1 MNYVSKRRLTFII
14 PVIITISAFSLIAD
28 YFEIFETLERKTI
41 DIRMKI
47 CRSEK
52 IAPSEIV
59 LILIDESSLNALNTI
74 TGRWPWPRDIHA
86 DIIDF
91 LSFCGAKSILLDI
104 MFTENE
110 LTQGQPGLESDS
122 HDMRLVESTRGAGN
136 TVHGFQILR
145 DNADEYNRK
154 LINRRLPQEFIRK
167 FSIPVTGSFPEK
179 DNNNFYLP
187 FPELCDASR
196 GLGVVSFS
204 SDPDGVY
211 RSEKLLF
218 NYQENIFPALSLVPL
233 IQNQQMKSILVKK
246 ESLRID
252 FPGNSVLIPLTGN
265 GEYFINMY
273 GKFQTYSISGV
284 LLSMYKIQ
292 KGEMENL
299 PVEPHE
305 FKDKVVFIGA
315 SAAGV
320 EDLKNTPMGS
330 AIPGVFLHASI
341 FGNIRAGDFL
351 IFKGLPINF
360 IFLFLMLIAAACS
373 ICFLRRTILQIIL
386 PIVLLT
392 GYIGFALFLFQSN
405 IVVNIVIPSLSVA
418 MIYFSSFAFIGM
430 AEGKEKRKM
439 KNILGQYVS
448 PAMLSAVLEKSRE
461 EYLKAE
467 VGTRET
473 LTIFF
478 SDIRGF
484 TSITEQYEVEKVV
497 ELLNS
502 YLSLM
507 VNIIFENQ
515 GTLDKFIGDA
525 IVAFWG
531 APVRLTD
538 HHYKA
543 VMAAI
548 QMKKKLLLFNLDN
561 RKNNLPPFDIGIG
574 IHTGEVILGNIG
586 SSKKLDYTIIGDSV
600 NLTSRIEGLTK
611 TYRCEIIISHET
623 YIHVEESICCRM
635 LDNVMVK
642 GKKKPIVIYEVIDE
656 KQYVEETFLIIIQL
670 TEKAFQEYCRRKFES
685 SIALYHEILA
695 LKPDDYLSRMF
706 IDRCN
711 QYIQNA
717 PPDNWNGAYVMT
729 TK

>member
-14 PVIITISAFSLIAD
+14 PVIIAISTFSLIAD
-28 YFEIFETLERKTI
+28 YFELFEIPERKTI
-41 DIRMKI
+41 DIRMRI

-52 IAPSEIV
+52 IAPPEIV

-86 DIIDF
+86 DIIEY
-91 LSFCGAKSILLDI
+91 LSFCGAKSILMDI

-110 LTQGQPGLESDS
+110 LPHDQAGLESGS
-122 HDMRLVESTRGAGN
+122 HDMRLVESTRAAGN

-145 DNADEYNRK
+145 DTADDYNRK
-154 LINRRLPQEFIRK
+154 LINRKLPPDFIQK
-167 FSIPVTGSFPEK
+167 FSTPVTGNFREK
-179 DNNNFYLP
+179 ENNNFYLP
-187 FPELCDASR
+187 FPELYDASK

-204 SDPDGVY
+204 PDRDGVY

-218 NYQENIFPALSLVPL
+218 NYQKNIFPALSLVPL
-233 IQNQQMKSILVKK
+233 LQNQRVKTIRVKK
-246 ESLRID
+246 ESLQID
-252 FPGNSVLIPLTGN
+252 FPDSSVQIPLTGN
-265 GEYFINMY
+265 NEYFINMY

-292 KGEMENL
+292 KGEMEDL

-305 FKDKVVFIGA
+305 FKDKVVFVGA

-320 EDLKNTPMGS
+320 EDLKNTAMGS

-341 FGNIRAGDFL
+341 FGNIRTGDFL
-351 IFKGLPINF
+351 IFKGLTINF
-360 IFLFLMLIAAACS
+360 VFLFLMLIAAAGS
-373 ICFLRRTILQIIL
+373 ICFLRKTILQITL
-386 PIVLLT
+386 PVALLI
-392 GYIGFALFLFQSN
+392 GYIGLALFLFQSN

-418 MIYFSSFAFIGM
+418 MIYFSSFAFIGI

-448 PAMLSAVLEKSRE
+448 PAMLSAVLEKSHE

-538 HHYKA
+538 HHHKA
-543 VMAAI
+543 VIAAI
-548 QMKKKLLLFNLDN
+548 QMKKKLQQFNLDKQ
-561 RKNNLPPFDIGIG
+561 KNNLPPFDIGIG

-611 TYRCEIIISHET
+611 TYRCQIIISHET
-623 YIHVEESICCRM
+623 FIHVKESIYCRM

-642 GKKKPIVIYEVIDE
+642 GKKKPIVIYEAIDE
-656 KQYVEETFLIIIQL
+656 KQYVDEPLLKMIQL
-670 TEKAFQEYCRRKFES
+670 TEMAFQEYCRRKFES

-711 QYIQNA
+711 QYIRNA
-717 PPDNWNGAYVMT
+717 PPDEWNGAYVMT

>member
-1 MNYVSKRRLTFII
+1 MM
-14 PVIITISAFSLIAD
+14 ISTFSLIAD
-28 YFEIFETLERKTI
+28 YLEIFEIPERKTI
-41 DIRMKI
+41 DIRMRI

-86 DIIDF
+86 DIIEY
-91 LSFCGAKSILLDI
+91 LSFCGAKSILMDI

-110 LTQGQPGLESDS
+110 LAHDPTGLESGS
-122 HDMRLVESTRGAGN
+122 HDMRLVESTRAAGN
-136 TVHGFQILR
+136 TVHGFQILK
-145 DNADEYNRK
+145 DSADEYNRK
-154 LINRRLPQEFIRK
+154 LINRKLPPEFIQK
-167 FSIPVTGSFPEK
+167 FSIPVTGNFLEK
-179 DNNNFYLP
+179 ENNNFYLP
-187 FPELCDASR
+187 FPELWDPSR

-204 SDPDGVY
+204 PDRDGVY

-218 NYQENIFPALSLVPL
+218 NYQENVFPALSLVPL
-233 IQNQQMKSILVKK
+233 LQNQQMKTIRVKK
-246 ESLRID
+246 ESLQVN
-252 FPGNSVLIPLTGN
+252 FPDSSVRIPLTGN

-292 KGEMENL
+292 KGEMEDL
-299 PVEPHE
+299 PVEPNE
-305 FKDKVVFIGA
+305 FKDKVVFVGA

-341 FGNIRAGDFL
+341 FGNIRTGDFL
-351 IFKGLPINF
+351 VFKGQLINF
-360 IFLFLMLIAAACS
+360 IFLFLILIAAACA
-373 ICFLRRTILQIIL
+373 ICFIRRTVFQITL
-386 PIVLLT
+386 PVALLI
-392 GYIGFALFLFQSN
+392 GYIGLALFLFQSN
-405 IVVNIVIPSLSVA
+405 IVVNIIIPSLSVA
-418 MIYFSSFAFIGM
+418 MIYFSSFAFIGI

-448 PAMLSAVLEKSRE
+448 PAMLTAVLEKSHE

-543 VMAAI
+543 VIAAI
-548 QMKKKLLLFNLDN
+548 QMKKKLQQFNLDKQ
-561 RKNNLPPFDIGIG
+561 KNNLPAFDIGIG

-611 TYRCEIIISHET
+611 TYRCRIIISQET
-623 YIHVEESICCRM
+623 YIHVKESICCRM

-642 GKKKPIVIYEVIDE
+642 GKKKPIVIYEAIDE
-656 KQYVEETFLIIIQL
+656 KQFVDETLLKMIQL

-706 IDRCN
+706 MDRCN
-711 QYIQNA
+711 QYIRNA
-717 PPDNWNGAYVMT
+717 PPDDWNGAYVMT

>member
-1 MNYVSKRRLTFII
+1 MDYLSKRRLRFII
-14 PVIITISAFSLIAD
+14 PVIMMISTLSLIAD
-28 YFEIFETLERKTI
+28 YFEIFEVIERKTI
-41 DIRMKI
+41 DIRMRI

-59 LILIDESSLNALNTI
+59 LILIDESSLSALNAI

-91 LSFCGAKSILLDI
+91 LSFCGARSILMDI

-110 LTQGQPGLESDS
+110 LSHDRPGMETGS
-122 HDMRLVESTRGAGN
+122 HDMRLVESTRAAGN
-136 TVHGFQILR
+136 IVHGFQVIR
-145 DNADEYNRK
+145 DKADEYNRN
-154 LINRRLPQEFIRK
+154 LINRRLPDDFIQK
-167 FSIPVTGSFPEK
+167 FSIQADGTFPENG
-179 DNNNFYLP
+179 NNNVYLP
-187 FPELCDASR
+187 FTELREASN

-204 SDPDGVY
+204 PDRDGVY
-211 RSEKLLF
+211 RSEKLIF
-218 NYQENIFPALSLVPL
+218 NYQGHFFPALSFVPL
-233 IQNQQMKSILVKK
+233 VQNERIQQIVIRNKSLLM
-246 ESLRID
+246 EYPDHALR
-252 FPGNSVLIPLTGN
+252 IPLTSD

-292 KGEMENL
+292 KGEMEGL

-305 FKDKVVFIGA
+305 FKDKIVFIGA

-341 FGNIRAGDFL
+341 FGNIRTGDFL
-351 IFKGLPINF
+351 VFKGLIFNF
-360 IFLFLMLIAAACS
+360 IVLFLMLMAAAGS
-373 ICFLRRTILQIIL
+373 ICFLRKTIFQTTLSIAFL
-386 PIVLLT
+386 A
-392 GYIGFALFLFQSN
+392 GYMALSLMLFQAN
-405 IVVNIVIPSLSVA
+405 IVVNVIIPVISVA
-418 MIYFSSFAFIGM
+418 IIYFSSFAFIGI
-430 AEGKEKRKM
+430 AEGKEKRKV

-448 PAMLSAVLEKSRE
+448 PAMLSAVLEKSHE

-497 ELLNS
+497 ELLNT

-507 VNIIFENQ
+507 VNIIFVHQ

-531 APVRLTD
+531 APVRLDD

-543 VMAAI
+543 VTAAI
-548 QMKKKLLLFNLDN
+548 QMKKSLKSFNQDN
-561 RKNNLPPFDIGIG
+561 RKNNLPPFHIGIG

-600 NLTSRIEGLTK
+600 NLTSRLEGLTK
-611 TYRCEIIISHET
+611 TYQCEVIISHET
-623 YIHVEESICCRM
+623 YIHVKDSICCRM

-656 KQYVEETFLIIIQL
+656 KQFVNEEALEVIRL
-670 TEKAFQEYCRRKFES
+670 TETAFQDYCRGRFES
-685 SIALYHEILA
+685 SIALYRKILA
-695 LKPDDYLSRMF
+695 IRPDDYLSRMF
-706 IDRCN
+706 LERCS
-711 QYIQNA
+711 QYLRNPP
-717 PPDNWNGAYVMT
+717 PPDWNGAYVMT

>member
-14 PVIITISAFSLIAD
+14 PVIMMISTFSLIAD
-28 YFEIFETLERKTI
+28 YFEIFEILERKTI

-86 DIIDF
+86 DIIEY
-91 LSFCGAKSILLDI
+91 LSFCGAKSILMDI
-104 MFTENE
+104 IFTENE
-110 LTQGQPGLESDS
+110 LPHDPTGLESGS
-122 HDMRLVESTRGAGN
+122 HDMRLVESTRAAGN
-136 TVHGFQILR
+136 TVHGFQILK
-145 DNADEYNRK
+145 DSADEYNRK
-154 LINRRLPQEFIRK
+154 LINRRLPPEFIQK
-167 FSIPVTGSFPEK
+167 FSIPVTGNFREK
-179 DNNNFYLP
+179 ENNNFYLP
-187 FPELCDASR
+187 FPELYDAS
-196 GLGVVSFS
+196 GGMGVVSFS
-204 SDPDGVY
+204 PDRDGVY

-233 IQNQQMKSILVKK
+233 LQNQQMKTILIKK
-246 ESLRID
+246 ESLQID
-252 FPGNSVLIPLTGN
+252 FPDSSVQIPLTGN

-284 LLSMYKIQ
+284 LLSMHKIQ
-292 KGEMENL
+292 KGEMEDL

-305 FKDKVVFIGA
+305 FKDKVVIIGA

-341 FGNIRAGDFL
+341 FGNILTGDFL
-351 IFKGLPINF
+351 IFKGLLINF
-360 IFLFLMLIAAACS
+360 VFLFLILITAACS
-373 ICFLRRTILQIIL
+373 ICFIRRTVLQIIL
-386 PIVLLT
+386 PVALLI
-392 GYIGFALFLFQSN
+392 GYIGFGLFLFQYN
-405 IVVNIVIPSLSVA
+405 IVVNIIIPSLSVA
-418 MIYFSSFAFIGM
+418 MVYFSSFAFIGM

-448 PAMLSAVLEKSRE
+448 PAMLSAVLEKSHE

-531 APVRLTD
+531 APVRLAD

-543 VMAAI
+543 VIAAI
-548 QMKKKLLLFNLDN
+548 QMKKKLQQFNLDKQ
-561 RKNNLPPFDIGIG
+561 KNNLPQFDIGIG

-611 TYRCEIIISHET
+611 TYRCQIIISHET
-623 YIHVEESICCRM
+623 YIHVKESICCRM

-656 KQYVEETFLIIIQL
+656 KQFVDEPLLKIIQL
-670 TEKAFQEYCRRKFES
+670 TEKAFEEYCQRKFES
-685 SIALYHEILA
+685 SISLYHKILA
-695 LKPDDYLSRMF
+695 LKPNDYLSSMF
-706 IDRCN
+706 MDRCN
-711 QYIQNA
+711 QYIRNA
-717 PPDNWNGAYVMT
+717 PPDDWNGAYVMT